1 VAPLVKGPKR
11 EMAASACQSF
21 PFPQALFACQVCR
34 FLREKVSSW
43 HELASPDSSSGLKKD
58 PTLFE
63 EESSSRAR
71 KPKLIG
77 VHAEGNLKEK
87 RLAKIVFHLG
97 IRKKSLLAD
106 GHVVVETLTHDYT
119 DSDEEESD

>member
-1 VAPLVKGPKR
+1 MVAPLVKGPKR

-77 VHAEGNLKEK
+77 VHAEGNLRNAMFSTLGRLPTPITGKELGGHSQE
-87 RLAKIVFHLG
+87 REDRSVF
-97 IRKKSLLAD
+97 IRVELLPR
-106 GHVVVETLTHDYT
+106 
-119 DSDEEESD
+119 

>member
-1 VAPLVKGPKR
+1 MLRKEGLSEKKEKR
-11 EMAASACQSF
+11 NIREDKA
-21 PFPQALFACQVCR
+21 QVQ
-34 FLREKVSSW
+34 REKL
-43 HELASPDSSSGLKKD
+43 EAEQAKKR
-58 PTLFE
+58 E